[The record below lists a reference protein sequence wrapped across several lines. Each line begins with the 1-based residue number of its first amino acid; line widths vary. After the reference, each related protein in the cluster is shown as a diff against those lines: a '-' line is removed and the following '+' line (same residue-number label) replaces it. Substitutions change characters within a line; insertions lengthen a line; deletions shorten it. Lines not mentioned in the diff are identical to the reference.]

1 MTSTEEHTENPSAI
15 INTPRQLIV
24 TVILAFVVP
33 IVIIIMLVNLV
44 AVSSPAGT
52 GSDAQTTGAVV
63 ARIKPIADFKL
74 VDASAPKA
82 YMTGKQVFDN
92 TCTACHTAGVAGAP
106 KIGNKSDWA
115 PFIKTGYDEMI
126 KIGRAHV

>member
-1 MTSTEEHTENPSAI
+1 MTSTEEHTENHEAFI
-15 INTPRQLIV
+15 KTPRQLIV

-52 GSDAQTTGAVV
+52 GSDAQTTDAVV
-63 ARIKPIADFKL
+63 ARIKPIANFKL

-92 TCTACHTAGVAGAP
+92 TCTARHTAGVAGAP
-106 KIGNKSDWA
+106 QIG
-115 PFIKTGYDEMI
+115 
-126 KIGRAHV
+126 KIGRTHV